1 MVLYLKCLLIY
12 SVEWRMVNEL
22 KLSAPQN
29 VINSNCISQHCN
41 NMLLIFMLLQT
52 RDIIISGFL
61 YFFCSELCHLENIC
75 GEMICTKIII
85 NVVFNMGKLYNVEH
99 CMNFTNS

>member
-1 MVLYLKCLLIY
+1 MNNGELVKI
-12 SVEWRMVNEL
+12 VN
-22 KLSAPQN
+22 QV
-29 VINSNCISQHCN
+29 VINCV
-41 NMLLIFMLLQT
+41 FLQIVLVNT
-52 RDIIISGFL
+52 AIIYYLFLCCYSGFL
-61 YFFCSELCHLENIC
+61 YFFCSELGHLENIC